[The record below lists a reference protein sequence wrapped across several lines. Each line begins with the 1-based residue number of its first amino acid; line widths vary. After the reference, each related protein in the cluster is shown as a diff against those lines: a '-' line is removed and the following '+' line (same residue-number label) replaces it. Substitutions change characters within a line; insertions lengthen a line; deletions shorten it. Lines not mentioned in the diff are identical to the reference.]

1 MNRQFLKRLMVKGT
15 VAYVAVFSLVL
26 MVAMPAVAL
35 IAARNSV
42 NSRSIINGQVT
53 YRDIGKNAVRTSKIA
68 SKAVRYGKIANK
80 AVRANHIKSSAV
92 RTNHIKNGTILN
104 ADISGGAAISASKIN
119 RAGLNADL
127 LDGSHSSAFAGAGHD
142 HDSDYVGV
150 TGLQSIDGTLTVSEL
165 KYDSAKM
172 KKLSIIGAAFK
183 PEISGEGYVINNTNG
198 TIYSTSAGTRYFHA
212 PVNLPDGA
220 IVTELRYNILN
231 SYGGFDSE
239 ATLIRR
245 GAGSMATVLAPPST
259 PTWRIYNDQTINSAT
274 IDNDNF
280 YFVRLKLNGTGGAGV
295 HAGGVVITYGV
306 GSP

>member
-1 MNRQFLKRLMVKGT
+1 MNRQLLKRLMVKGT

-53 YRDIGKNAVRTSKIA
+53 YRDIGKNAVRTSK
-68 SKAVRYGKIANK
+68 AVRYGKIANG
-80 AVRANHIKSSAV
+80 AVRANHIKSSSV
-92 RTNHIKNGTILN
+92 RTNHIKNGAILN

-127 LDGSHSSAFAGAGHD
+127 LDGLHASAFSTSSHD
-142 HDSDYVGV
+142 HDSDYVGA
-150 TGLQSIDGTLTVSEL
+150 TGDQSIDGTLTVSNL
-165 KYDSAKM
+165 NYDFAKI

-183 PEISGEGYVINNTNG
+183 PEISGEGYVIHNTNG
-198 TIYSTSAGTRYFHA
+198 TIYSTSAGTQYFYA

-220 IVTELRYNILN
+220 IVTELRYIILN
-231 SYGGFDSE
+231 SYGGFTSE
-239 ATLIRR
+239 AALIRR
-245 GAGSMATVLAPPST
+245 GTGPMATVNAPPST

-280 YFVRLKLNGTGGAGV
+280 YFVRLKLNGSAGGGV
-295 HAGGVVITYGV
+295 VAGGVVITYGV